1 MSKHTDQKPP
11 RIWRRR
17 EEIVGYESQLI
28 AASKRPTESVEI
40 SYPTAKALIEICQQ
54 ARHIERLREQHPTS
68 VGLQKLQDHRLSML
82 VKDYGEAA
90 E

>member
-1 MSKHTDQKPP
+1 MSDKRP
-11 RIWRRR
+11 RTWRTFNQIQGI
-17 EEIVGYESQLI
+17 EANLI
-28 AASKRPTESVEI
+28 AASKRPTEHVEI

-82 VKDYGEAA
+82 VKDYGE
-90 E
+90 